1 VKHHTVDLA
10 GRVRLDVGLHGDADG
25 VPVIALHGVSD
36 SRHSFGRLVP
46 YLPQWLRLIAPSQR
60 GHGDSERPAAGYRP
74 ADFAD
79 DLLALMD
86 RLALERAVVLGH
98 SMGSV
103 NALRFAA
110 DHGERLLGLVLVG
123 AAPAFGAVPEL
134 VEFWRRDIGALR
146 DPVDAG
152 FVRDFQLSCI
162 AEPLPDA
169 FIELAVAESL
179 KLPAHAWRAAF
190 DGFMTED
197 LRPRLPSI
205 DARTMIVWGRHD
217 AVCRYEDQQSLLAIP
232 RARLSIYE
240 ACGHTPHWEEPQR
253 FAHDLAAFAIA
264 AAGVASPA

>member
-1 VKHHTVDLA
+1 MKHYPLDLP

-25 VPVIALHGVSD
+25 IPVIALHGVSD
-36 SRHSFGRLVP
+36 SRHSFDRLVP
-46 YLPQWLRLIAPSQR
+46 YLPPSLRLIAPSQR
-60 GHGDSERPAAGYRP
+60 GHGDSERPSTGYRP
-74 ADFAD
+74 ADFAGD
-79 DLLALMD
+79 VLALMD
-86 RLALERAVVLGH
+86 RLDLERAVVLGH

-123 AAPAFGAVPEL
+123 AAPALGADPGL
-134 VEFWRRDIGALR
+134 VEFWQQHVAVLT

-152 FVRDFQLSCI
+152 FVREFQMSCI
-162 AEPLPDA
+162 AQTVPDD
-169 FIELAVAESL
+169 FIDLAVAESL

-190 DGFMTED
+190 DGFMRED

-217 AVCRYEDQQSLLAIP
+217 AVCRYEAQQSLLAIP

-240 ACGHTPHWEEPQR
+240 ASGHTPHWEEPQR
-253 FAHDLAAFAIA
+253 FAHELAAFAMAATDIA
-264 AAGVASPA
+264 SLA